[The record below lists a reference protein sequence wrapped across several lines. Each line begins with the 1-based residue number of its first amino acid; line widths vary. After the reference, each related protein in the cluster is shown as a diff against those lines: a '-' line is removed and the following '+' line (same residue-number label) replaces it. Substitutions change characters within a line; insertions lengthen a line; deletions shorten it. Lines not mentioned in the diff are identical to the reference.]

1 MGVLSIIIVSMIVF
15 AFINRNPPKPANTP
29 PLKPKQKPLHD
40 DKNKSSQVKPS
51 ETLKPKPKPL
61 HNNKNKSSQIKPSET
76 LEQLKAI
83 RRNTKMIATI
93 MITFVILC
101 ILGFIIAILIL

>member
-29 PLKPKQKPLHD
+29 PL
-40 DKNKSSQVKPS
+40 
-51 ETLKPKPKPL
+51 KPKPL

-93 MITFVILC
+93 MITFVILS
-101 ILGFIIAILIL
+101 ILGFIIITILS